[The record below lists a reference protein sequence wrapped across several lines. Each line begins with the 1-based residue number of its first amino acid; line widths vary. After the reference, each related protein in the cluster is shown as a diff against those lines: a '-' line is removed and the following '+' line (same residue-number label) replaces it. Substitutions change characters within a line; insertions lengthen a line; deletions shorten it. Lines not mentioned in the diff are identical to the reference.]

1 MPQAEVADL
10 VKALGQN
17 MLEIAT
23 QELVPRGPADP
34 GPAGLPVAVLEAD
47 GFVIQADDAP
57 VGEGDAEDVA
67 GQIVEHGLFTHTPG
81 GIPHII
87 PHKFG

>member
-23 QELVPRGPADP
+23 QELVPRDPANP

-47 GFVIQADDAP
+47 GFTIQVNDA
-57 VGEGDAEDVA
+57 
-67 GQIVEHGLFTHTPG
+67 LFSP
-81 GIPHII
+81 
-87 PHKFG
+87 